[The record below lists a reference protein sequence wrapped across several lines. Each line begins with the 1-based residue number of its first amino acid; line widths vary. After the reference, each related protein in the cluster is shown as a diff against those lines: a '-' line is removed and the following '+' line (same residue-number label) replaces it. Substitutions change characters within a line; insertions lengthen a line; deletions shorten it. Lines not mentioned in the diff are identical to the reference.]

1 METPVSDA
9 SSEGRR
15 ATLEAIRFRLA
26 KMLDGAAGHEPG
38 CMCECGA
45 AYDVR
50 AMAPISKE
58 LREVM
63 EQLDDLPNEE
73 GGSEVGDIAAQRQKR
88 RDEAARNAAAGE

>member
-1 METPVSDA
+1 VNTPVSDA
-9 SSEGRR
+9 TSEGRR
-15 ATLEAIRFRLA
+15 ATLEAIRDRLA

-38 CMCECGA
+38 CPCECGA

-63 EQLDDLPNEE
+63 QQLDDLPNENGE
-73 GGSEVGDIAAQRQKR
+73 SEVGDIAAQREKR
-88 RDEAARNAAAGE
+88 RQQAQANAAARE